1 MPTSDSED
9 DYDITKSIAINPD
22 VGSSD
27 EGGSDFEGFGDE
39 VQDEILSSSE
49 EEEEEDDKSF
59 PTMELSD
66 NEEDEKKD
74 EQIDEYF
81 STPKVKKGSDR
92 TFAGLGLSKILVQN
106 VSRKG
111 FKMPTP
117 IQRKTM
123 PLVLDGKDVVGMA
136 RTGSGKTAAF
146 VLPMLEKLKVHSA
159 RVGARALIL
168 APNRELA
175 LQTLKVVKEFSR
187 GSDLRSV
194 LLVGGDSL
202 EDQFGY
208 MMGNPDIIIATPGRF
223 MHLKVEMQLDIST
236 IEYVVFD
243 EADRLFELGFSEQLN
258 EILASLSTARQTLLF
273 SATLP
278 NSLVE
283 FAKAG
288 LNDPVLVRLDAET
301 KVSEDLEMAFF
312 SIKDDERDAAL
323 CYVLKD
329 VIKMPLASEEQRK
342 YLQEQEQRYLEEAS
356 SDEDNNNKSKKR
368 NKKKKKFKKERLPK
382 ANELPCPESTIVFV
396 PTKYHVEY
404 ISSLLMTFGYAVSFI
419 YGTLDQTARKEQLFR
434 FRAGKTSVLVVT
446 DVAARGID
454 IPVLA
459 NVVNYTLP
467 PSPKVFVHR
476 VGRTAR
482 AGRRGWAYSL
492 IKKMEV
498 PYLLDLELFLGRKLQ
513 LTPQNN
519 TTDPKDV
526 NFTERMVVGG
536 LPRAGVEDSMEE
548 VESLIK
554 NNYDVSNL
562 RDVALRGEKQY
573 INTRPSASQES
584 MKRSKDVIEDGWD
597 RRNLLFGPSV
607 ENEQQQLLDA
617 LSNRKT
623 KETIFEYRKQTFE
636 SAAEMMAKRRRQLA
650 PIQRRAEEKRA
661 RKHEEAANKDNTE
674 EEQTEVGNGAADLTE
689 ASESTIKAAFKE
701 ASDDQPSK
709 KKRKTYKD
717 DNFFMSHFASSD
729 AAAERGYSLNNGS
742 GSFAGDARSA
752 AFDITGEGKE
762 FAQKQG
768 MRWDKKKG
776 KYINASS
783 TDSKGKDV
791 KYIRGENGQKIPAS
805 FRSGRF
811 DAWKASHKAS
821 VPRVGTIETSS
832 AKNNLPQGKRYKY
845 NDVKAPKPADK
856 ARDDYESRKK
866 RVKEA
871 LDKGLHVKGMRP
883 TVAQSTGVQDTEAVR
898 KQRKL
903 KEKRREKNAR
913 PSHRKKK

>member
-1 MPTSDSED
+1 MSSDGED
-9 DYDITKSIAINPD
+9 DYDITKSIAINPGAD
-22 VGSSD
+22 SSD
-27 EGGSDFEGFGDE
+27 EVGSDFERFGNE

-49 EEEEEDDKSF
+49 EEEEEEEEEDNNF

-66 NEEDEKKD
+66 NEEDDKD
-74 EQIDEYF
+74 NDKIEEYF
-81 STPKVKKGSDR
+81 STPQVKKGSDR

-106 VSRKG
+106 ITRKG
-111 FKMPTP
+111 FKTPTP

-258 EILASLSTARQTLLF
+258 EILASLSTVRQTLLF

-323 CYVLKD
+323 CHVLKD
-329 VIKMPLASEEQRK
+329 VIKMPLASEEQKR
-342 YLQEQEQRYLEEAS
+342 YLQEQEKRYQEHAS
-356 SDEDNNNKSKKR
+356 SDADEDKNKK
-368 NKKKKKFKKERLPK
+368 KKKKKFKRERLPK

-404 ISSLLMTFGYAVSFI
+404 VSGLLMAFGYAVSFI
-419 YGTLDQTARKEQLFR
+419 YGTLDQTARKEQLYR

-459 NVVNYTLP
+459 NVINYTLP

-492 IKKMEV
+492 IKKIEV

-519 TTDPKDV
+519 TVDPKDV
-526 NFTERMVVGG
+526 NFTERMVLGG

-562 RDVALRGEKQY
+562 RDVALRGERQY

-584 MKRSKDVIEDGWD
+584 MKRSKDVVEDGWD

-650 PIQRRAEEKRA
+650 PIQKRAEEKRA
-661 RKHEEAANKDNTE
+661 RKLGEAAKDNTAEQEAE
-674 EEQTEVGNGAADLTE
+674 ESGNGTADLTE
-689 ASESTIKAAFKE
+689 ASESTIKATFKE
-701 ASDDQPSK
+701 APDQPSK
-709 KKRKTYKD
+709 KKRKTFKD

-729 AAAERGYSLNNGS
+729 AAAERGYSLNNG
-742 GSFAGDARSA
+742 GGTFAGDARNA

-762 FAQKQG
+762 FTQKQG

-811 DAWKASHKAS
+811 DAWKASHKTS
-821 VPRVGTIETSS
+821 VPRVGTIETTS
-832 AKNNLPQGKRYKY
+832 AKTNLPQGKRYQY
-845 NDVKAPKPADK
+845 NSVKAPKAADK
-856 ARDDYESRKK
+856 ARDDYHSRKK
-866 RVKEA
+866 RVKDA

-903 KEKRREKNAR
+903 KEQRREKNAR